1 MLSHLFLLVVME
13 VFLLEIYQHFRKE
26 EQPFIDQVLSWKE
39 DVALK
44 YQRKLSD
51 FLNPREQMIFK
62 AIMGNDADLIY
73 GLEGGVDDSERKR
86 AIIAPDY
93 EVIEKEDYQLTLLE
107 ATYPEKFVT
116 LEHRD
121 VLGAFM
127 SLGVRREKMGDLVVQ
142 NGMIQIK
149 AASEISDYIK
159 MNLTGIKR
167 SNVEFVEIPWEKRI
181 ESKETWVPKET
192 TVSSLRLD
200 VMVKEIYG
208 MSRKKASMFIEGGH
222 VKVNFRTVE
231 DASFSLEEGDLISLR
246 GKGRSRLD
254 EIFGQTRKEKY
265 RVMTAKLN

>member
-1 MLSHLFLLVVME
+1 MD
-13 VFLLEIYQHFRKE
+13 IYQHFRKE
-26 EQPFIDQVLSWKE
+26 EQPFIDQVLSWRE

-44 YQRKLSD
+44 YQRKLTD
-51 FLNPREQMIFK
+51 FLDPREQMILK
-62 AIMGNDADLIY
+62 AIMGSDADLIY
-73 GLEGGVDDSERKR
+73 GLQGGADASERKR
-86 AIIAPDY
+86 AILAPEY
-93 EVIEKEDYQLTLLE
+93 ERIEKDDYQLTLLE
-107 ATYPEKFVT
+107 ASYPQKFVN

-127 SLGVRREKMGDLVVQ
+127 SLGIRREKIGDLIVQ
-142 NGMIQIK
+142 DGIIQMI

-167 SNVEFVEIPWEKRI
+167 SNVQFEEKPLSLKM
-181 ESKETWVPKET
+181 ESKETWSTRET

-208 MSRKKASMFIEGGH
+208 MSRNKASMFIEGGH

-231 DASFSLEEGDLISLR
+231 DPSFSLEEGDLISLR

-254 EIFGQTRKEKY
+254 EIFGQTKKDKY
-265 RVMTAKLN
+265 KVMTAKLN

>member
-1 MLSHLFLLVVME
+1 MD
-13 VFLLEIYQHFRKE
+13 IYQHFRKE
-26 EQPFIDQVLSWKE
+26 EKPFIDQVLSFRE

-44 YQRKLSD
+44 YQRKLTD
-51 FLNPREQMIFK
+51 FLDPREQMIMK
-62 AIMGNDADLIY
+62 AIMGNDLDLIY
-73 GLEGGVDDSERKR
+73 GLEGGAEASERKR
-86 AIIAPDY
+86 AILAPDY
-93 EVIEKEDYQLTLLE
+93 EIIEKEDFQLTLLE
-107 ATYPEKFVT
+107 ASYPQKFVT

-127 SLGVRREKMGDLVVQ
+127 SLGIRREKMGDLVVQ
-142 NGMIQIK
+142 DGTIQIT

-167 SNVEFVEIPWEKRI
+167 SNVQFDEKPLSARI
-181 ESKETWVPKET
+181 ESNETWSTKQT

-208 MSRKKASMFIEGGH
+208 MSRNKASMFIEAGQ

-254 EIFGQTRKEKY
+254 EVLGETKKEKY
-265 RVMTAKLN
+265 KVMTSKLN